1 MRAGL
6 RIEGSGSSR
15 RTKRMA
21 RPGRKEI
28 NVCIGHSWEA
38 VTVGRWGGGGGQQ
51 GFGWVVPAIVSL
63 ETAEDAISGRWRR
76 RKSGQR

>member
-38 VTVGRWGGGGGQQ
+38 VTVGRWGGGGAARIWLG
-51 GFGWVVPAIVSL
+51 GASY
-63 ETAEDAISGRWRR
+63 R
-76 RKSGQR
+76 